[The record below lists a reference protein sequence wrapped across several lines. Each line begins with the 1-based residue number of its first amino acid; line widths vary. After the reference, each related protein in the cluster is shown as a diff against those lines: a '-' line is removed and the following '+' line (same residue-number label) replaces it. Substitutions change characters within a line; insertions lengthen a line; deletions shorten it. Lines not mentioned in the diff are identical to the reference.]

1 MALLAEAQTAPTP
14 TAQQV
19 VEHSLRARGG
29 AAKFA
34 AVRSMH
40 FTGSLA
46 LEKGSAALEVW
57 ALARPYRIR
66 VELQLPEGKLVQGY
80 DGTTAWEI
88 DPGKTQARVLSGK
101 EATNVQD
108 QALGFVDMMTAPDTQ
123 VVLLG
128 TADISGHPCYKLR
141 FTLPTGDSFV
151 QYVNQHTWLVNHEEY
166 PGGVEDISDY
176 RRVDG
181 LLLPFRYVSG
191 PVGQPSAPL
200 VRDKVELNRK
210 IVPALFQVP
219 K

>member
-1 MALLAEAQTAPTP
+1 MVAGAQTAPAP

-40 FTGSLA
+40 FTGTLA
-46 LEKGSAALEVW
+46 LEKGSAGIEVW
-57 ALARPYRIR
+57 AMPRPYRIR
-66 VELQLPEGKLVQGY
+66 VELQLPEGKFVQGY

-88 DPGKTQARVLSGK
+88 DPGKTQARVLAGT

-108 QALGFVDMMTAPDTQ
+108 QALGFIDMMTAPDTQ
-123 VVLLG
+123 VALLG
-128 TADISGHPCYKLR
+128 LVEESGRSCYKLR

-151 QYVNQHTWLVNHEEY
+151 QYVDQRTWLVNHEEY
-166 PGGVEDISDY
+166 PGGVEEISDY

-191 PVGQPSAPL
+191 PVGQPGAPL
-200 VRDKVELNRK
+200 TRDKIELNLR
-210 IVPALFQVP
+210 VDPRLFVVP